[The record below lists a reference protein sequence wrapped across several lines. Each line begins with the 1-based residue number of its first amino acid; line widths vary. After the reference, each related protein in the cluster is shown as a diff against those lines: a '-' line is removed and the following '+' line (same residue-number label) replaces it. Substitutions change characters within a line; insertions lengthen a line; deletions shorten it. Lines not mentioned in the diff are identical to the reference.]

1 MRKLLL
7 ISLLLIAFFI
17 ALFTKIA
24 NSDVVRIDG
33 CVKTDDMEQ
42 FVITEHRQYF
52 STIYEIANNQHKF
65 LLLVGNVQIDGK
77 IVQPTIELTECHVKS
92 HLKFVEQLGKNTHR
106 VDLE

>member
-17 ALFTKIA
+17 ALFTKNA
-24 NSDVVRIDG
+24 NSDIVRIDG

-42 FVITEHRQYF
+42 FIITEHKQYF
-52 STIYEIANNQHKF
+52 STIYEITNNQHKF
-65 LLLVGNVQIDGK
+65 LLLVGNIQVDGK
-77 IVQPTIELTECHVKS
+77 IFQPTIELTECHVKS
-92 HLKFVEQLGKNTHR
+92 HLKFVEQIGSDKHR